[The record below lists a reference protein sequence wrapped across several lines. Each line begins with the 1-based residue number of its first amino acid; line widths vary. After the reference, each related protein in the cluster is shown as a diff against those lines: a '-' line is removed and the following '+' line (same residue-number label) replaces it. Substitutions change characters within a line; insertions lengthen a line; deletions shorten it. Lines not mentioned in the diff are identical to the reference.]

1 MAKKDVNLNSQ
12 RVSFSKRIKRKIL
25 LEVSKGRKPQEVF
38 LEYAFDSFD
47 EITKDKK
54 YVAKLLYKWRQEL
67 YENKEILNFL
77 NYKIDERSL
86 KEEIDNLGSDDE
98 EDHVLDGIELELK
111 VKFDKLVTQKNIIF

>member
-1 MAKKDVNLNSQ
+1 MAKKDVNLNTQ

-77 NYKIDERSL
+77 NYKIDEKSL
-86 KEEIDNLGSDDE
+86 KEEISNIGSDDE
-98 EDHVLDGIELELK
+98 QDHVLDGIELELK
-111 VKFDKLVTQKNIIF
+111 VKFNELVTSKRPIF

>member
-1 MAKKDVNLNSQ
+1 MSKKDVNLNSQ

-47 EITKDKK
+47 EITSDKK
-54 YVAKLLYKWRQEL
+54 YVAKLLYKWRKEL

-77 NYKIDERSL
+77 NYKIDEKNL

-98 EDHVLDGIELELK
+98 EDYILDGIELELK
-111 VKFDKLVTQKNIIF
+111 VKFEQMVTQKNIIL